1 MSVNQVLFISEEKL
15 KSFCSQI
22 NQNVNPQD
30 LLPSVINAQQIYLT
44 NLIGSTFYKALELQV
59 RTGTL
64 SVANKY
70 FLDEY
75 VSPMLCNYSLM
86 LALPWLKYKITN
98 KSVLSPKSESADSIE
113 MEELKFLIANTRNVA
128 EQYGT
133 LLQRFLQWH
142 PTEYPLYNQSLLQD
156 GLLPDRGPV
165 YTAPLVTSHYGYA
178 MGKRLASRL
187 SRGQYG
193 YGVQDDIGYTSY
205 NGGENFCDFPYWLW
219 NGSLI

>member
-1 MSVNQVLFISEEKL
+1 MSVNQVLLVSEEKL

-30 LLPSVINAQQIYLT
+30 LLSSVVSAQEIYLV
-44 NLIGSTFYKALELQV
+44 NLIGSTFYKALLAEI

-64 SVANKY
+64 TVANKY
-70 FLDEY
+70 FLDTY
-75 VSPMLCNYSLM
+75 VSPTLCYYSLV

-113 MEELKFLIANTRNVA
+113 MEELKFLIDNTRNIA

-133 LLQRFLQWH
+133 LLQRFLMWH
-142 PTEYPLYNQSLLQD
+142 PTDYPLYNQSLQQD

-178 MGKRLASRL
+178 WRKKLASRL
-187 SRGQYG
+187 ARGQYG
-193 YGVQDDIGYTSY
+193 YGIQEAIGMTSY
-205 NGGENFCDFPYWLW
+205 GANVCDFPYWIW
-219 NGSLI
+219 DGSII